1 MKRNF
6 GRPSIDFNQLF
17 CLFVCLCWCDD
28 DDVCVYVNVLS
39 VFQKL
44 ILQGNFYVF
53 KGERRNSSNGWMDS
67 HNFSRERDVDGRTPI
82 TMRHRVNRVIDDILD
97 QRLTVPANVTVATWR
112 RRRFLLLL
120 LLKLKRWTD
129 GILRRQQLSICHQ
142 IKRKYQIYSTR
153 NQKNWG
159 GTQLKRQIKK
169 EKNKI
174 SR

>member
-1 MKRNF
+1 MMMMC
-6 GRPSIDFNQLF
+6 GI
-17 CLFVCLCWCDD
+17 
-28 DDVCVYVNVLS
+28 YVNVVS
-39 VFQKL
+39 VFQKW

-120 LLKLKRWTD
+120 LRLLLKLKRWTD

-142 IKRKYQIYSTR
+142 IKRKFKIYSQQEINKTGAAP
-153 NQKNWG
+153 NWNG
-159 GTQLKRQIKK
+159 K
-169 EKNKI
+169 
-174 SR
+174 